1 MLQNLLGH
9 HSTACVLLCLGPVP
23 LYLDSLSDS
32 CAPCMC
38 ASPWDPCPWFATSL
52 CYSRAPC
59 SRLTLPYPHLLI
71 FCLHML
77 KICLLLQI
85 RGLVLTT
92 WSVDSM
98 CCVHLCCTHLCCADD
113 LDVLFV
119 KQDSQWDVFVQTQRD
134 TLVHRPKRRKRD

>member
-1 MLQNLLGH
+1 MHRKRQGKLTLVMSTKVIVAAEPLGH

-59 SRLTLPYPHLLI
+59 SRLTLTYPHLLI

-98 CCVHLCCTHLCCADD
+98 CCVHLCCT
-113 LDVLFV
+113 
-119 KQDSQWDVFVQTQRD
+119 SQNSEAQLAPVQH
-134 TLVHRPKRRKRD
+134 V